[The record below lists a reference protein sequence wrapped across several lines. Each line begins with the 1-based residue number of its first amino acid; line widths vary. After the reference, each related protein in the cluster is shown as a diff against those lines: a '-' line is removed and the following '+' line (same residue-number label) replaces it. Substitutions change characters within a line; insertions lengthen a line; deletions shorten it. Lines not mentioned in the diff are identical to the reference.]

1 MRKKMIAVILGLLV
15 FALVSASAAGLG
27 TITTGQVGAEA
38 DVIATCDTTGV
49 TVDFTTAWNSAAG
62 GFVVTDV
69 VLSSLGDGADECDGQ
84 SATVVV
90 TFSDIDLG
98 DIELGSG
105 SATVVG
111 AGATVT
117 LSPTAPATWVDANL
131 VDGIAIVVTG

>member
-1 MRKKMIAVILGLLV
+1 MRKKMIAVILGILV

-27 TITTGQVGAEA
+27 TITTGQVGAET

-49 TVDFTTAWNSAAG
+49 DVDFTTAWDSAAS
-62 GFVVTDV
+62 GFAVTEV
-69 VLSSLGDGADECDGQ
+69 LLSSLGDGANECDGQ

-90 TFSDIDLG
+90 TVG
-98 DIELGSG
+98 GAEVGNG

-117 LSPTAPATWVDANL
+117 LSPATPGTLVDANL